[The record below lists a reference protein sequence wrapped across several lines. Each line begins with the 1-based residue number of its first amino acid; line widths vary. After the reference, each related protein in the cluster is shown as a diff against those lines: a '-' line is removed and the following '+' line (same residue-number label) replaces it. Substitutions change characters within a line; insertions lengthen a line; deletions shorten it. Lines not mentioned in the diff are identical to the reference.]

1 MSQRQRL
8 PEDWVRRGHLR
19 LPRVAL
25 LALALVA
32 IMVTTAMP
40 AVSAMSGGGL
50 TRLARASQREVAPG
64 PKVARLPLPL
74 RQAAAGTPTPTS
86 EETLQQLMEQ
96 LDAAWHQQD
105 WPEALDLID
114 QIIAID
120 PEYDD
125 IQERHYYAHVNYG
138 FKLMTEGEC
147 TQSLAEFRA
156 ALELRPDGEEALR
169 GLELIGLYCG
179 TPTPGPGSPT
189 VTSVPSPTP
198 VPSASPTPQII
209 SSPITYTVQ
218 PGDTLYSLSKRYG
231 TTVQAIMQANG
242 MMTYFLR
249 AGDLIWIPTSG
260 APPPGPIVHIVQ
272 PGETLYSIARQYNTT
287 VWAIMAANRLTSHTI
302 WAYRA
307 LFVPTVMQ
315 PGAVIHIV
323 MPGETLYTIA
333 LRHGTS
339 VSLIMLA
346 NGLTTYDIYVYQRL
360 IIPPEGWTGGMP
372 WPGGPLWPG
381 RIYVVQPGDT
391 LYGIARRFG
400 ITVAAIQSANGL
412 TGSTIVAGTTLRIP

>member
-19 LPRVAL
+19 LPRLAL

-40 AVSAMSGGGL
+40 AAKAMSRGEL
-50 TRLARASQREVAPG
+50 TSLAGASQRGLGPG
-64 PKVARLPLPL
+64 PEIAQPPAPLW
-74 RQAAAGTPTPTS
+74 QAAAGTPTPTN

-96 LDAAWHQQD
+96 LDAAWIQHD
-105 WPEALDLID
+105 WPRALDLID

-120 PEYDD
+120 PDYDN

-138 FKLMTEGEC
+138 SQLMFDLEC
-147 TQSLAEFRA
+147 TQSLAEFRE

-169 GLELIGLYCG
+169 GLELIGVYCG
-179 TPTPGPGSPT
+179 TPTPGAGSPT

-218 PGDTLYSLSKRYG
+218 PGDTLYRLSKRYG

-242 MMTYFLR
+242 MMTYLLR
-249 AGDLIWIPTSG
+249 AGSLIWIPASDT
-260 APPPGPIVHIVQ
+260 PPPGPIVHIVQ

-315 PGAVIHIV
+315 PGPVIHIV

-381 RIYVVQPGDT
+381 RTYVVQPGDT
-391 LYGIARRFG
+391 LFSIARRFNT
-400 ITVAAIQSANGL
+400 TVAAIQDANGL
-412 TGSTIVAGTTLRIP
+412 TGSTILAGTTLRIP